1 MNTKVI
7 PKNIDNIPWNKTPIF
22 FNNGKYF
29 NIRKQCELIC
39 GDTVFGKNKGLINRG
54 VDTITD
60 FLKRAVYMDVFK
72 AVPSGTIIIRPPTRE
87 ELVVKLDELCKR
99 AFILYNKY
107 DQILVTDTWSKR
119 AGVYDCVPLNRSIP
133 LHRRLMDSST
143 KRFKGEQISIEKQI
157 FDLVKS
163 SKGILAEGH
172 VIAFLNSGLK
182 CPICRVIGKIGWC
195 DSISDVGVD
204 SFRDAVCMNCR
215 DNGIVTLFEIKT
227 RWEKTLHGN
236 GTYAGSFIAL
246 NTLMTIKANLY
257 LVIASRDTGNV
268 RIGRITSAKMR
279 GNRNWLY
286 SLQENLGWGGPSSF
300 VTCTDGL
307 HMLPVKMPILTDT
320 MPEEYYESIFKEVLE
335 QYRFTNKN

>member
-1 MNTKVI
+1 MS
-7 PKNIDNIPWNKTPIF
+7 KNIKNIQWNKTPIF
-22 FNNGKYF
+22 SNGNF

-39 GDTVFGKNKGLINRG
+39 GDTVFGRNKGLINRG
-54 VDTITD
+54 VDSITN
-60 FLKRAVYMDVFK
+60 FLKRAVHMDIFK
-72 AVPSGTIIIRPPTRE
+72 VNPSGTIITSPPTRD
-87 ELVVKLDELCKR
+87 ELIVKLQELCKR

-119 AGVYDCVPLNRSIP
+119 VGIYECTPLNRSIP
-133 LHRRLMDSST
+133 LHRRIMDSST
-143 KRFKGEQISIEKQI
+143 KRFKGEKVSVEKQI

-182 CPICRVIGKIGWC
+182 CPICKVIGKLGWC
-195 DSISDVGVD
+195 DSISDLNVD

-227 RWEKTLHGN
+227 RWEKTVYGN

-246 NTLMTIKANLY
+246 NTLMAIKANLY
-257 LVIASRDTGNV
+257 LVIASRDTGDV
-268 RIGRITSAKMR
+268 RIGRITSANIR

-300 VTCTDGL
+300 VTCSDGL
-307 HMLPVKMPILTDT
+307 HKLPVKMPVLIDT
-320 MPEEYYESIFKEVLE
+320 MSEEYYESIFKQVLE
-335 QYRFTNKN
+335 QC